1 MYVYPW
7 WIHVDVW
14 WKSSQYCK
22 GILLQ
27 LKVKQNL
34 KKIKLKKETG
44 QNCEKYKLGYKNC
57 ETEVTSLYSHTFFF
71 HEKKT

>member
-1 MYVYPW
+1 MGDRRELRRELRRKAMYVYPW

-14 WKSSQYCK
+14 WKPSQYCK

-44 QNCEKYKLGYKNC
+44 
-57 ETEVTSLYSHTFFF
+57 
-71 HEKKT
+71 